1 MDCKR
6 QGGISL
12 ISVLIVGAL
21 AAFVLIIG
29 FRTVPAVNEFMAVQ
43 RIIKIV
49 ADEGDNGVSVAEM
62 RRSFDRRSQVDDVS
76 SVAGTDLEIGKD
88 GGKTLIE
95 VAYERKVPVVAN
107 VSLLIEF
114 NASTADR

>member
-1 MDCKR
+1 M
-6 QGGISL
+6 
-12 ISVLIVGAL
+12 VGAL